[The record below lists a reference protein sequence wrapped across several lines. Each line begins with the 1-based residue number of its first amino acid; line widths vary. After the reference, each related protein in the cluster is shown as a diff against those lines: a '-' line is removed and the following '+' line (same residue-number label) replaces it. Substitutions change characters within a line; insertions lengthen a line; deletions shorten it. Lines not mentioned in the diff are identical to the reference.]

1 MSEPVV
7 VDHRYLVFTLG
18 VECYAT
24 PLLEVREVVE
34 YQPPKI
40 MPNMAPHFA
49 GVINIRGSIVGVV
62 DLRKKLSVQEQNGAK
77 PVLLVCDTT
86 QGLLAAVVDRVDSVA
101 EILDELIDKNPPVQ
115 SRIPTNYLYGVAD
128 LKGRLITVIHLQKSM
143 SEDQISRAV
152 A

>member
-1 MSEPVV
+1 
-7 VDHRYLVFTLG
+7 
-18 VECYAT
+18 
-24 PLLEVREVVE
+24 
-34 YQPPKI
+34 
-40 MPNMAPHFA
+40 MAPHFA